1 MSKCA
6 SDRENLNVCPFPRQ
20 SNFTTSSFFHPA
32 SFFCFPS
39 LLARFP
45 NAVHEWAMQTSHQP
59 HSSLPS
65 LIMALIPSRWINIFI
80 PSAFKARRLLQSWIQ
95 ERETEREKET
105 RSWRKGKGWQ
115 MEGWINV
122 EMNQQQSNKAMARFS
137 GSSHNTSDLFPPWH
151 NYHSRSNYFP
161 LLNSFLMTDCVFF
174 NDRVCIARI
183 LECCCATL
191 SPQTVSTDLHRKG
204 GKGRRKWRQKGV
216 GL

>member
-1 MSKCA
+1 
-6 SDRENLNVCPFPRQ
+6 
-20 SNFTTSSFFHPA
+20 
-32 SFFCFPS
+32 
-39 LLARFP
+39 
-45 NAVHEWAMQTSHQP
+45 
-59 HSSLPS
+59 
-65 LIMALIPSRWINIFI
+65 
-80 PSAFKARRLLQSWIQ
+80 
-95 ERETEREKET
+95 
-105 RSWRKGKGWQ
+105 

-161 LLNSFLMTDCVFF
+161 LLNRFLMTDCVFF
-174 NDRVCIARI
+174 NDRVCIGRI

-216 GL
+216 GLWRMGQAPDQLCFGPVTVPEYSRHVRTACEHKWQTDLGVCFVSSCIVFCWCPGSSWLSNHISKKDWKKKHEH